1 MRKLMTAVL
10 LGGTAM
16 MAVPA
21 FAQDKPADANANAG
35 NGDIIVTAR
44 RQNENLERVP
54 AAITAF
60 SGAMLE
66 ARSLRSDSDLQSA
79 TPGLTIRQTQGN
91 NSLTYSIR
99 GQTADTFS
107 GTPSAVIAYL
117 NEVPLTIASASSFYD
132 LESVQVLKGPQG
144 TLFGRNA
151 TGGGVLFTS
160 AKPTDKLE
168 AKVTGRF
175 GNLAL
180 REGEGMVNLPLGD
193 KAALRVAFDVM
204 RKDGYIHNN
213 FNGQTLG
220 NQERNSV
227 RASLR
232 LAPVDGVTN
241 TTVFQ
246 YEGVDGT
253 NTGAS
258 YVWSI
263 YGCGKYNGF
272 TLNCNSSFLIP
283 YVAAQKA
290 AGLYVTNHP
299 GDARHHGFSWQASN
313 TTSYAV
319 SDTLTVKNILGAS
332 RARVNSVQPQLGAP
346 YVTIATYDQKTGNT
360 GNNLEV
366 KTISEELQLQGKALD
381 GRLNYTTGVYFQWQT
396 TNTIWPQ
403 TYFLNP
409 PYPPVFGTCTAG
421 ACVTSAFQTKDRTA
435 ALYAQ
440 ATYAL
445 TDALKLTGGVRYTW
459 DKIDFAQLNVADN
472 PFYGAFPNEGRTF
485 SDPSWE
491 VGLEYQA
498 TPELFAYVKT
508 RGSFRAGG
516 YNGAAVPLNIP
527 AVQGGNQFNAE
538 HTQDIEGGVKFRGEI
553 AGVRTTINVDAFNQ
567 WVQDV
572 QRVEFPPPA
581 AVTVNVP
588 SQVVSGIEGEAS
600 FKLFDNLELGWQGA
614 YVNARYTNGN
624 VTIKGV
630 PYLYG
635 PVADTPKWSGTL
647 WMQSSIPVPAALGEI
662 SVRMDLYGQTGQYF
676 SNASSSLVPKT
687 FLPGYSLLNE
697 RISWNH
703 VMQSGLSLA
712 VFSRNLGNRGYFVG
726 GMPLGS
732 ALGHNAA
739 AVGEPRTYG
748 VEASYKF

>member
-16 MAVPA
+16 TGLPA
-21 FAQDKPADANANAG
+21 FAQDRPADAAS
-35 NGDIIVTAR
+35 GDIIVTAR

-60 SGAMLE
+60 SAANLE
-66 ARSLRSDSDLQSA
+66 ARSVRSDSDLQAA

-151 TGGGVLFTS
+151 TGGAVLFTS

-168 AKVTGRF
+168 ARITGRF

-180 REGEGMVNLPLGD
+180 REGEGMINLPLSGD
-193 KAALRVAFDVM
+193 KAMLRVAFDIL
-204 RKDGYIHNN
+204 RKDGYIHNV
-213 FNGQTLG
+213 FNNQTLG
-220 NQERNSV
+220 NQERNSA
-227 RASLR
+227 RASLT
-232 LAPVDGVTN
+232 LKPADGIVN

-258 YVWSI
+258 YAWSI
-263 YGCGKYNGF
+263 YGCGRFNGF
-272 TLNCNSSFLIP
+272 ALNCNSSFLIP
-283 YVAAQKA
+283 YLAAQKTL
-290 AGLYVTNHP
+290 GLYQTNHP
-299 GDARHHGFSWQASN
+299 GDARHHGFSWQLSN
-313 TTSYAV
+313 TTSYAAG
-319 SDTLTVKNILGAS
+319 DNLTVKNIFGAS
-332 RARVNSVQPQLGAP
+332 RARVNSVQPQLGVP

-381 GRLNYTTGVYFQWQT
+381 GRLNYTAGVYFQWQAT
-396 TNTIWPQ
+396 DTIWPQ

-409 PYPPVFGTCTAG
+409 PYPPTFGTCTAG
-421 ACVTSAFQTKDRTA
+421 ACVTSAFRTHDQTSA
-435 ALYAQ
+435 VYAQ

-445 TDALKLTGGVRYTW
+445 TDALKVTGGVRYTW
-459 DKIDFAQLNVADN
+459 DKIKFSQLNVADN
-472 PFYGAFPNEGRTF
+472 PFYGTFPDESRTF
-485 SDPSWE
+485 HDPSWE

-516 YNGAAVPLNIP
+516 FNGAAVPLNIP

-538 HTQDIEGGVKFRGEI
+538 HTQDIEGGIKYRGEI
-553 AGVRTTINVDAFNQ
+553 AGVRTTINIDAFNQ

-588 SQVVSGIEGEAS
+588 SQIVTGIEGEAS
-600 FKLFDNLELGWQGA
+600 FRLSDMVEVGWQGA
-614 YVNARYTNGN
+614 YVDARYTNGN

-647 WMQSSIPVPAALGEI
+647 WAQLNLPMPASLGEV
-662 SVRMDLYGQTGQYF
+662 SLRADLYGQTGQYF

-687 FLPGYSLLNE
+687 FLPGYALLNG

-726 GMPLGS
+726 GMPLGA

-748 VEASYKF
+748 VEASYRF

>member
-1 MRKLMTAVL
+1 MRRLITAVL
-10 LGGTAM
+10 LGSTAM
-16 MAVPA
+16 TAIPA
-21 FAQDKPADANANAG
+21 FAQDRPSEG
-35 NGDIIVTAR
+35 NGGDIIVTAR
-44 RQNENLERVP
+44 RQNESLDRVP
-54 AAITAF
+54 AAITAL
-60 SGAMLE
+60 SAATLE
-66 ARSLRSDSDLQSA
+66 ARTVRSDSDLQA
-79 TPGLTIRQTQGN
+79 VTPGLTIRQTQGN

-117 NEVPLTIASASSFYD
+117 NDVPLTVASASSFYD
-132 LESVQVLKGPQG
+132 LESIQVLKGPQG

-151 TGGGVLFTS
+151 TGGAVLFTS

-180 REGEGMVNLPLGD
+180 REGEGMLNLPLGAN
-193 KAALRVAFDVM
+193 AALRVAFDVM
-204 RKDGYIHNN
+204 RRDGYILNTFDN
-213 FNGQTLG
+213 SLLG
-220 NQERNSV
+220 NMERNSV

-232 LAPVDGVTN
+232 LQPLDGVTN
-241 TTVFQ
+241 TTVMQ

-263 YGCGKYNGF
+263 YNCGRFNGF
-272 TLNCNSSFLIP
+272 TLNCNSSFLAP
-283 YVAAQKA
+283 NVAAQKTL
-290 AGLYVTNHP
+290 GLYKTNHP
-299 GDARHHGFSWQASN
+299 GTARHHGFNWQVSN
-313 TTSYAV
+313 TTTAALGA
-319 SDTLTVKNILGAS
+319 DLTVKNIFGAS

-346 YVTIATYDQKTGNT
+346 YVTIATYDQKTGRT

-366 KTISEELQLQGKALD
+366 KTISEELQLQGKAMD
-381 GRLNYTTGVYFQWQT
+381 GRLNFTAGVYFQWQT
-396 TNTIWPQ
+396 TDTIWPQ

-409 PYPPVFGTCTAG
+409 PYPPTFGTCTAG
-421 ACVTSAFQTKDRTA
+421 ACVTSAFRSKDRTA
-435 ALYAQ
+435 AVYAQ
-440 ATYAL
+440 ATYAVS
-445 TDALKLTGGVRYTW
+445 DALKVTGGLRYTW
-459 DKIDFAQLNVADN
+459 DKIDFSQLNIANN
-472 PFYGAFPNEGRTF
+472 PFFGTFPDENRTF
-485 SDPSWE
+485 HDPSWE
-491 VGLEYQA
+491 VGIEYQA
-498 TPELFAYVKT
+498 TPELFAYAKT

-516 YNGAAVPLNIP
+516 FNGAAVPLFLP
-527 AVQGGNQFNAE
+527 ATQGGNLFDAE
-538 HTQDIEGGVKFRGEI
+538 HTQDIEAGVKFRGEI
-553 AGVRTTINVDAFNQ
+553 AGVHTTFAIDAFNQ

-588 SQVVSGIEGEAS
+588 SQTVSGIEGEAS
-600 FKLFDNLELGWQGA
+600 FKLSDLIEFGWQGA

-624 VTIKGV
+624 VTVKGV

-647 WMQSSIPVPAALGEI
+647 WAQFNLPVAEAVGQVSL
-662 SVRMDLYGQTGQYF
+662 RADLYGQTGQYF

-687 FLPGYSLLNE
+687 YLPGYALLGG
-697 RISWNH
+697 RISWNN
-703 VMQSGLSLA
+703 VMQSNFSLA
-712 VFSRNLGNRGYFVG
+712 AFSKNLGNRGHFVG

-732 ALGHNAA
+732 ALGHNSA

-748 VEASYKF
+748 VEASYRF